1 MVNSSEILEKAKS
14 LLNLRFDRELADL
27 LGISAAALSERRRKN
42 SIPVEAIKKILLE
55 KSIDTS
61 FLDFMAGSKE
71 MKQDSS
77 ITMNQESVRLKDE
90 VISIQKRYIERLEKT
105 IERLE
110 EDKKKRNQTIVPE
123 YINQPYN
130 WEISQ
135 I

>member
-1 MVNSSEILEKAKS
+1 VVNSSEILEKAKS

-61 FLDFMAGSKE
+61 FLDSMAGSKE

-110 EDKKKRNQTIVPE
+110 EDKKKRNQTNVPE
-123 YINQPYN
+123 WYNQPDN
-130 WEISQ
+130 WQPNLI
-135 I
+135 

>member
-27 LGISAAALSERRRKN
+27 LGISAAALSERRNKN
-42 SIPVEAIKKILLE
+42 SRPVDTIKKILLE
-55 KSIDTS
+55 QSIDTS
-61 FLDFMAGSKE
+61 FLDSEDGSKE

-90 VISIQKRYIERLEKT
+90 VISIQKKYIERLEKT

-110 EDKKKRNQTIVPE
+110 EDKKKRNQTNVPQW
-123 YINQPYN
+123 YNQPDN
-130 WEISQ
+130 WQPNLI
-135 I
+135 

>member
-1 MVNSSEILEKAKS
+1 MNSSEILEKAKS

-61 FLDFMAGSKE
+61 FLDSEAGSKE

-77 ITMNQESVRLKDE
+77 ITMNQESIRLKDE
-90 VISIQKRYIERLEKT
+90 VISIQKKYIERLEKT

-123 YINQPYN
+123 WYNQPDN
-130 WEISQ
+130 WAISQ

>member
-1 MVNSSEILEKAKS
+1 VNSSEILEKAKS

-61 FLDFMAGSKE
+61 FLDSMAGSKE

>member
-61 FLDFMAGSKE
+61 FLDSMAGSKE

-123 YINQPYN
+123 YISQPYN

>member
-1 MVNSSEILEKAKS
+1 VVNSSEILEKAKS

-61 FLDFMAGSKE
+61 FLDSMAGSKE

-90 VISIQKRYIERLEKT
+90 VISIQKKYIERLEKT

-110 EDKKKRNQTIVPE
+110 EDKKKRNQTKVPQW
-123 YINQPYN
+123 YNQPDN
-130 WEISQ
+130 WQPSLI
-135 I
+135 